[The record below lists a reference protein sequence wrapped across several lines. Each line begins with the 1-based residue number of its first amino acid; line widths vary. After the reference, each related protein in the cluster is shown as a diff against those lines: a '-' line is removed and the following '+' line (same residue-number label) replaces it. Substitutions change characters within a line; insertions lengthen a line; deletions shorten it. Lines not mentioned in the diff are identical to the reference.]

1 MKIRK
6 VGIAKA
12 RIKGLTDGNFKRDDT
27 WLFYT
32 THIFLDQISSIYFK
46 PLANIKCGNLFEE
59 SQKFHS
65 KLIHQF
71 DSIGIHNGD
80 EVVVL
85 FEKANSN
92 IIAIG
97 KTESNKWIDV
107 NDYFKIKVFND
118 FNLFISDLTVY

>member
-1 MKIRK
+1 MKIK
-6 VGIAKA
+6 EVGITKT
-12 RIKGLTDGNFKRDDT
+12 RIRELQENFIFKEGNFP
-27 WLFYT
+27 YT
-32 THIFLDQISSIYFK
+32 SRISFDEIPFE
-46 PLANIKCGNLFEE
+46 LADITN
-59 SQKFHS
+59 FHYGTTS
-65 KLIHQF
+65 YDRALALHSETIRQF

-97 KTESNKWIDV
+97 KPESNKWIDV

-118 FNLFISDLTVY
+118 FNLFITDLTVY